1 VDPFL
6 DLARALIEADVRFVV
21 IGVWGANYY
30 ATSASTVFRTE
41 DRDLFLPPDPD
52 NLVKCW
58 AACERVGLE
67 LWGEGELLD
76 KPRDR
81 WLAERVVA
89 SRALVRATHGA
100 ALDVDLSLVMKGF
113 EFDTV
118 WNDRRTFVVEGVD
131 IPVALL
137 QYIVASKHAVGRDKD
152 RLFLATHREALEQ
165 LLRREQ

>member
-6 DLARALIEADVRFVV
+6 DLARALIAADVRFVV

-41 DRDLFLPPDPD
+41 DRDLFLPPDSD
-52 NLVKCW
+52 NLIKCW

-67 LWGEGELLD
+67 LWGESEPLD
-76 KPRDR
+76 EPRDR
-81 WLAERVVA
+81 WLAERIVA
-89 SRALVRATHGA
+89 RRAQVRATDGA

-131 IPVALL
+131 IPVARL

-165 LLRREQ
+165 MLRREQ

>member
-1 VDPFL
+1 L
-6 DLARALIEADVRFVV
+6 DLARALIEADVKFVV

-30 ATSASTVFRTE
+30 ATSSSTIFRTE
-41 DRDLFLPPDPD
+41 DRDLFLPSDPD
-52 NLVKCW
+52 NLIKCW

-67 LWGEGELLD
+67 LWGEREPLD

-89 SRALVRATHGA
+89 RRAPVRATAGA

-113 EFDTV
+113 EFETV
-118 WNDRRTFVVEGVD
+118 WNDRRTFVVEGID
-131 IPVALL
+131 IPVARL
-137 QYIVASKHAVGRDKD
+137 QHIIASKHAVGRDKD